1 MAAENSLMTPGDEA
15 LLRQHLRYLQRLGR
29 RPRTLTARQDSIR
42 RFQRWCGVPLAQIT
56 REAIEEYL
64 DTTKAQAT
72 HRVYLAHIR
81 GFYRW
86 CVDEELLPKDPT
98 RRVVGPNQPK
108 GVPRPISEGD
118 LARALAAA
126 PAMERAWMMLAAF
139 GGLRACE
146 VGPVRGEHVVRGE
159 RPYLFIPEGKGG
171 KAATVPLTPALLD
184 ELDKWP
190 TTGWLWKADGP
201 YHWDVVS
208 RRVGNILRKL
218 EIRAGMH
225 ALRHRFGTQAYSISR
240 GDLRHTQ
247 ELLRHESPS
256 TTATYTQ
263 LDPREAYDIVCRLP
277 MPTLPEAPRP
287 AA

>member
-1 MAAENSLMTPGDEA
+1 MSDETWVMNPEDEGV
-15 LLRQHLRYLQRLGR
+15 LKSHVRYLTRLGR
-29 RPRTLTARQDSIR
+29 RPRTIIARRDAIK
-42 RFQRWCGVPLAQIT
+42 RFQKWKGTGLLETT
-56 REAIEEYL
+56 RDEIETYL
-64 DTTKAQAT
+64 DTTKKPAT

-81 GFYRW
+81 GFFRW
-86 CVDEELLPKDPT
+86 CVDEEILAKDPT
-98 RRVVGPNQPK
+98 RRVVGPNQPR

-126 PAMERAWMMLAAF
+126 PPLEYAWMMLAAF

-146 VGPVRGEHVVRGE
+146 VGPVRGEHVIRGA
-159 RPYLFIPEGKGG
+159 RPYLIIPEGKGG
-171 KAATVPLTPALLD
+171 GEYTVPLCPELLA

-190 TTGWLWKADGP
+190 STGWLWKADGA

-208 RRVGNILRKL
+208 RRVGKVLSDL
-218 EIRAGMH
+218 GIRAGMH
-225 ALRHRFGTQAYSISR
+225 SLRHRFGTQAYIMSK

-247 ELLRHESPS
+247 ELLRHQSPA

-277 MPTLPEAPRP
+277 MPTLTLVA
-287 AA
+287 

>member
-1 MAAENSLMTPGDEA
+1 MRTETIFMDPKDEST
-15 LLRQHLRYLQRLGR
+15 LKSHLRYLQRLGR
-29 RPRTLTARQDSIR
+29 RPRTITARADAIR
-42 RFQRWCGVPLAQIT
+42 RFQRWCAVPLFDAT
-56 REAIEEYL
+56 REQIEEYL

-86 CVDEELLPKDPT
+86 CVDEEMLTKDPT

-108 GVPRPISEGD
+108 GVPRPISESD
-118 LARALAAA
+118 LARALAVA

-139 GGLRACE
+139 AGLRACE
-146 VGPVRGEHVVRGE
+146 VGPVRGDDVVRGE
-159 RPYLFIPEGKGG
+159 RPHLRIPEGKGG
-171 KAATVPLTPALLD
+171 GEYVVPLCPELLA

-208 RRVGNILRKL
+208 RRVGKVLRDNG
-218 EIRAGMH
+218 IRCGMH
-225 ALRHRFGTQAYSISR
+225 ALRHRFGTQAYIMSR

-247 ELLRHESPS
+247 ELLRHQSPA

-277 MPTLPEAPRP
+277 MPSLP